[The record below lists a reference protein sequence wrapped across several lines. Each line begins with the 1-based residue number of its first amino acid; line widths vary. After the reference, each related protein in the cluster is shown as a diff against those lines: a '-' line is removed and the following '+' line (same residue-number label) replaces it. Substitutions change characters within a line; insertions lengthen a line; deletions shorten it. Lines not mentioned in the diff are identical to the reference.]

1 MTRTRFYPLA
11 IAALFLTACADT
23 PTQPDAQGFDPQLST
38 SAAPSTH
45 IVDFNGR
52 GPANF
57 AERVAAAGGSVLY
70 ANADAGFGVVT
81 GLTDEAAAALG
92 RVQGVGAVLPDVEI
106 QLATQSMDSD
116 VDIDAVEVNSV
127 TNPAGALRF
136 SWQWNMR
143 AIGANTAWSAGEL
156 GSSTVTVAILDTGID
171 YTSRDMVGMVDLSR
185 SASFIPSDDAL
196 LTNPVLAGRHPV
208 DDFHGHGTNVATQVA
223 SNGDVHAGV
232 TSRTRL
238 IGVKVL
244 GRTGSGS
251 LASILAGLAHAAD
264 VGADVANMSL
274 GVAGGV
280 SKIGNGQFV
289 GVVNKAFNYAHR
301 QGMVVVVSAGN
312 NTLDLDSNSHIFRAY
327 CDGAHVVCVSALG
340 PTASVNLFTG
350 PFTNVDALAP
360 YSNFGQTGITV
371 SAPGGTTFGYVWSM
385 CPRNRITAISA
396 TGTLTRPCAAGNLV
410 SGYAGTSQA
419 APHVAGL
426 AALVVAHVGANNPS
440 TVVHALTRGADD
452 LGPAGRDD
460 SYGAG
465 RINVPA
471 TIAGL

>member
-11 IAALFLTACADT
+11 VAALFLTACADT
-23 PTQPDAQGFDPQLST
+23 PTQPDVQDFDPQMST
-38 SAAPSTH
+38 AAARSTH
-45 IVDFNGR
+45 IVDFDGR
-52 GPANF
+52 GPADF
-57 AERVAAAGGSVLY
+57 AERVAAVGGSVLY

-92 RVQGVGAVLPDVEI
+92 RVQGVGAVLQDVEI
-106 QLATQSMDSD
+106 QLATQSIESD
-116 VDIDAVEVNSV
+116 AAVDAAEVNSV

-143 AIGANTAWSAGEL
+143 AISAPAAWAAGEL

-185 SASFIPSDDAL
+185 SVSFMPNDDAL

-251 LASILAGLAHAAD
+251 LAGILAGLAHSAD

-280 SKIGNGQFV
+280 SKLGNGQFV
-289 GVVNKAFNYAHR
+289 GVVNKTFNYAHR

-312 NTLDLDSNSHIFRAY
+312 NTIDMDGNSHIFRAY
-327 CDGAHVVCVSALG
+327 CDAPHVVCVSALG

-350 PFTNVDALAP
+350 PWSDVDALAP
-360 YSNFGQTGITV
+360 YSNFGRTGVVI
-371 SAPGGTTFGYVWSM
+371 SAPGGTTFGYVWAM
-385 CPRNRITAISA
+385 CPRNRISAISE
-396 TGTLTRPCAAGNLV
+396 TGALTRPCAAGNLV

-440 TVVHALTRGADD
+440 AVVHALTRGADD
-452 LGPAGRDD
+452 LGDAGRDD

-471 TIAGL
+471 TLAGL